1 MSIAFLAPIA
11 FLAQKHTKNVISAKR
26 WLLGNWEQYPSITL
40 VSLYALELMPS
51 PPERHEVHFRFLR
64 QKCKA
69 PAAKT
74 LRTVSFHLPCLPC
87 HCGANGSTNIVTN
100 CIVNDATMPTAPPT
114 APEMLSPMASSTTPQ
129 LQQRHGQCSGYGARD
144 IDSTFAHDFFEKKL
158 TVLQGH
164 VVFPRAS

>member
-1 MSIAFLAPIA
+1 MSIAFLAPIP

-40 VSLYALELMPS
+40 VSLCILELMPN
-51 PPERHEVHFRFLR
+51 PPERQEVHFRFLR
-64 QKCKA
+64 QKYKA

-74 LRTVSFHLPCLPC
+74 LRTVSFYLSCLPC

-114 APEMLSPMASSTTPQ
+114 APEMLSTMASSMTPQ
-129 LQQRHGQCSGYGARD
+129 RQQRHAQCCGYGATD
-144 IDSTFAHDFFEKKL
+144 IDCSFAHDFFGKN
-158 TVLQGH
+158 
-164 VVFPRAS
+164 